1 MSVVHCGFTI
11 GWLPICGQ
19 NPFYCDW
26 LYPDQ
31 YIYIWYVG
39 KEPVWLAAMGV
50 ILTWPLSAIRLYL
63 RCILAARWEFIYK
76 TYGLIGFPQLTI
88 FFALHSSILWSE
100 HPIITCCFLFSK
112 TWPSDLKKKKVVFRC
127 SMKLSGFIS
136 LLFDLSSKIQGLDFV
151 KDVNE
156 LLNPLQTLLC
166 HPSLWI
172 SLSVFH
178 SPSLLHSFF

>member
-50 ILTWPLSAIRLYL
+50 ILN
-63 RCILAARWEFIYK
+63 CNCNYK

-112 TWPSDLKKKKVVFRC
+112 TWPSDLKKKMVVFRC